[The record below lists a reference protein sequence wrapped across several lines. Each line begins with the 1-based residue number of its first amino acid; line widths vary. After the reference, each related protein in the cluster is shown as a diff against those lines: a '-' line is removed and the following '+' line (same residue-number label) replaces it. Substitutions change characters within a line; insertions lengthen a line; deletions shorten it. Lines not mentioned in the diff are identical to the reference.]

1 MSKMFVVMPSFP
13 ENQVNV
19 LPGQNE
25 FTTSDGTKV
34 EYSYN
39 VVGST
44 LELAVAPSNIPYSL
58 SEEMS
63 LQDVD
68 ELISFLTVVRD
79 HMIEVNGI

>member
-1 MSKMFVVMPSFP
+1 MSKTFVVMPSFP

-25 FTTSDGTKV
+25 FVTTDGTKV

-44 LELAVAPSNIPYSL
+44 LELLVAPSNIPYSI
-58 SEEMS
+58 SEELS
-63 LQDVD
+63 LHDVD

-79 HMIEVNGI
+79 HMIEVNGV

>member
-1 MSKMFVVMPSFP
+1 M
-13 ENQVNV
+13 NV

-25 FTTSDGTKV
+25 FTTTDGLRV
-34 EYSYN
+34 EYNYN

-44 LELAVAPSNIPYSL
+44 LELLVSPSNIPYSI
-58 SEEMS
+58 SEELN

-79 HMIEVNGI
+79 HMVLVNGV